1 MPESL
6 AGEEPAHSTVGRQI
20 GRTIEREG
28 RVSKTWLLAGIG
40 ALLTLAAACG
50 LGQRSYS
57 SNGERIFFTGTNS
70 RGERISYEGGFSMMM
85 GMMRVSCA
93 DCHGSDGQGRR
104 TMMFTTPNITY
115 SNLTDPEGMKE
126 PGGERGHTYTDDM
139 IRRAI
144 TKGLDAEDEPLDS
157 VMPRWRMDD
166 QDLNDLIEY
175 LKTLP

>member
-6 AGEEPAHSTVGRQI
+6 VGEEPAHSTVGRQI
-20 GRTIEREG
+20 GRTLEREG
-28 RVSKTWLLAGIG
+28 RVRRTWLLAGIG

-70 RGERISYEGGFSMMM
+70 RGERIPHEGGFGMMM

-93 DCHGSDGQGRR
+93 QCHGSDGQGRR

-115 SNLTDPEGMKE
+115 RNLTDPEGMKE
-126 PGGERGHTYTDDM
+126 PDGGRGHTYTDAT

-144 TKGLDAEDEPLDS
+144 TEGLDAEGEPLDS